1 MKIGTCFYCLKQGLI
16 NIRRNL
22 LHSLASAAT
31 ISACIFLF
39 CLLFAITENVR
50 YLARSVGTIVGITVF
65 FDEELG
71 EEAILTIADQVEGWA
86 EVDQLHYISAE
97 AAWEEFRSE
106 YFAGREELAEGFAQ
120 DNPLAGSASLEVFL
134 KDMDIQEQVVERLY
148 SIEGVRQV
156 NHSSLVAAGLES
168 IERVIGLVSGLVIA
182 VLLAVSVFLIGNT
195 ISVAA
200 AFRKNENHIMRL
212 IGATNGF
219 IRAPFLVEG
228 LLLGLVGAGIPLVG
242 IYQLYTRAA
251 EHIQAHYSLL
261 TGFFTPVP
269 VRELLPVMGAVALG
283 LGAGIGL
290 FGSFFAIRRHL
301 RV

>member
-1 MKIGTCFYCLKQGLI
+1 MKINTCFYCLKQGLV

-50 YLARSVGTIVGITVF
+50 QFARSVETIVGVTVF
-65 FDEELG
+65 FEEGLG
-71 EEAILTIADQVEGWA
+71 EADILQIADQVESWE

-97 AAWEEFRSE
+97 AAWEGFRSE
-106 YFAGREELAEGFAQ
+106 YFAGREELAEGFAE
-120 DNPLAGSASLEVFL
+120 DNPLAGSASLEIFL
-134 KDMDIQEQVVERLY
+134 KDVELQEQLVERLY
-148 SIEGVRQV
+148 QVAGVRQV

-168 IERVIGLVSGLVIA
+168 IEQMIGLVSGAVIA
-182 VLLAVSVFLIGNT
+182 VLLAVSIFLIGNT

-212 IGATNGF
+212 IGATGSF

-228 LLLGLVGAGIPLVG
+228 VLLGLVGAGIGLAG
-242 IYQLYTRAA
+242 IYPLYTRAA
-251 EHIQAHYSLL
+251 DHIRSDYMLL

-269 VRELLPVMGAVALG
+269 VEVLLPVMTAVALG
-283 LGAGIGL
+283 LGGGIGFL
-290 FGSFFAIRRHL
+290 GSFFAIRKHL

>member
-1 MKIGTCFYCLKQGLI
+1 MKINTCFYCLKQGLV

-50 YLARSVGTIVGITVF
+50 QFARSVETIVGVTVF
-65 FDEELG
+65 FDETLG
-71 EEAILTIADQVEGWA
+71 EADILRIADQVESWE

-97 AAWEEFRSE
+97 AAWEGFRSE

-120 DNPLAGSASLEVFL
+120 DNPLAGSASLEIFL
-134 KDMDIQEQVVERLY
+134 KDMDVQEQVVQRLY
-148 SIEGVRQV
+148 SIESVRQV

-182 VLLAVSVFLIGNT
+182 VLLAVAVFLIGNT

-228 LLLGLVGAGIPLVG
+228 ILLGLVGAGIPLVG
-242 IYQLYTRAA
+242 IYQLYTGAT
-251 EHIQAHYSLL
+251 EHIQTHYGLL

-269 VRELLPVMGAVALG
+269 VEELLPVMGTVALG
-283 LGAGIGL
+283 LGAGIGF